1 VSTAPTIGPVRA
13 IVIGASAGG
22 VEAIGTLLS
31 ALPAALQVPVFIVLH
46 LPRERP
52 SLLAPIFQLKCAL
65 PVREASDK
73 EPVAPG
79 TVYLAP
85 PDYHLLIDE
94 GPLTALSADDPV
106 HYSRPA
112 IDVLFESAA
121 DVYRAGLLGLVL
133 TGGNQDGAAGLAAV
147 IAAGGQGVVQR
158 PESAQVPYM
167 PAAALQRNPS
177 SRVLSLGDIAGLFA
191 ALPA

>member
-1 VSTAPTIGPVRA
+1 MSTAPTIGPVRA

-52 SLLAPIFQLKCAL
+52 SLLAPIFQLRCAL

>member
-1 VSTAPTIGPVRA
+1 MSTAPTIGPVRA

-31 ALPAALQVPVFIVLH
+31 ALPGALQAPVFIVLH

-52 SLLAPIFQLKCAL
+52 SLLATIFQLKCAL
-65 PVREASDK
+65 PVKEASDK

-85 PDYHLLIDE
+85 PDYHLLVDE
-94 GPLTALSADDPV
+94 GPLTALSADEPV
-106 HYSRPA
+106 HYSRPS

-121 DVYRAGLLGLVL
+121 DVYRAGLLGVVL

-147 IAAGGQGVVQR
+147 IAAGGHGVVQL

-177 SRVLSLGDIAGLFA
+177 SRVLLLGDIAGLFA

>member
-1 VSTAPTIGPVRA
+1 MSTAPTIGPVRA

-147 IAAGGQGVVQR
+147 SAAGGQGVVQR